1 MRCCRYRT
9 LLILQTSLVMFT
21 IYLVLFSG
29 LLDFLLEQ
37 ESMEV
42 VTTIGIRSNDMEEWD
57 EVVAKIGE
65 KLIVKRSR
73 NKNPRILEYP
83 SY

>member
-1 MRCCRYRT
+1 
-9 LLILQTSLVMFT
+9 MFT

-42 VTTIGIRSNDMEEWD
+42 VTTIAIRSSDMEEWD
-57 EVVAKIGE
+57 EVVAKMGE

>member
-1 MRCCRYRT
+1 
-9 LLILQTSLVMFT
+9 MFT

-29 LLDFLLEQ
+29 LLDFLMEQ

-42 VTTIGIRSNDMEEWD
+42 VTTIRSTDIEDWD
-57 EVVAKIGE
+57 EVVAKMGE

>member
-1 MRCCRYRT
+1 
-9 LLILQTSLVMFT
+9 MFT
-21 IYLVLFSG
+21 IYLVSFSG

-42 VTTIGIRSNDMEEWD
+42 VTTIAIRSSDMEEWD
-57 EVVAKIGE
+57 DVVAKMGE

>member
-9 LLILQTSLVMFT
+9 LLILQTCLVMFT
-21 IYLVLFSG
+21 IYLVSFSG
-29 LLDFLLEQ
+29 LLDFLMEQ

-42 VTTIGIRSNDMEEWD
+42 VTTIRSTDMEEWD
-57 EVVAKIGE
+57 EVVAKMGE

>member
-21 IYLVLFSG
+21 IYLVSFSG
-29 LLDFLLEQ
+29 LLDFLMEQ

-42 VTTIGIRSNDMEEWD
+42 VTTIRSTDMEEWD

>member
-21 IYLVLFSG
+21 IYLVSFSG
-29 LLDFLLEQ
+29 LLDFLMEQ

-42 VTTIGIRSNDMEEWD
+42 VTTIRSTDMEEWED
-57 EVVAKIGE
+57 VVAKMGE

>member
-42 VTTIGIRSNDMEEWD
+42 VTTIAIRSSDMEEWED
-57 EVVAKIGE
+57 VVAKIGE

>member
-21 IYLVLFSG
+21 IYLVSFSG

-42 VTTIGIRSNDMEEWD
+42 VTTIRSTDIEDWD
-57 EVVAKIGE
+57 EVVAKMGE

>member
-21 IYLVLFSG
+21 IYLVSFSG
-29 LLDFLLEQ
+29 LLDFLMEQ

-42 VTTIGIRSNDMEEWD
+42 VTTIRSTDIEDWD
-57 EVVAKIGE
+57 EVVAKMGE

>member
-1 MRCCRYRT
+1 
-9 LLILQTSLVMFT
+9 MFT
-21 IYLVLFSG
+21 IYLVSFSG

-42 VTTIGIRSNDMEEWD
+42 VTTIAIRSTDMEEWED
-57 EVVAKIGE
+57 VVAKIGE

>member
-29 LLDFLLEQ
+29 LLDFLMEQ

-42 VTTIGIRSNDMEEWD
+42 VTTIRSTDIEDWD
-57 EVVAKIGE
+57 EVVAKMGE

>member
-1 MRCCRYRT
+1 
-9 LLILQTSLVMFT
+9 MFT

-29 LLDFLLEQ
+29 LLDFLMEQ

-42 VTTIGIRSNDMEEWD
+42 VTTIRSSDMEEWED
-57 EVVAKIGE
+57 VVAKIGE

>member
-1 MRCCRYRT
+1 
-9 LLILQTSLVMFT
+9 MFT

-29 LLDFLLEQ
+29 LLDVLMEQ

-42 VTTIGIRSNDMEEWD
+42 VTTIRSTDMEEWED
-57 EVVAKIGE
+57 VVAKMGE

>member
-21 IYLVLFSG
+21 IYLVSFSG
-29 LLDFLLEQ
+29 LLDFLMEQ

-42 VTTIGIRSNDMEEWD
+42 VTTIRSSDMEEWED
-57 EVVAKIGE
+57 VVAKIGE

>member
-1 MRCCRYRT
+1 
-9 LLILQTSLVMFT
+9 MFT

-42 VTTIGIRSNDMEEWD
+42 VTTIAIRSTDMEEWED
-57 EVVAKIGE
+57 VVAKMGE

>member
-1 MRCCRYRT
+1 
-9 LLILQTSLVMFT
+9 MFT

-29 LLDFLLEQ
+29 LLDFLMEQ
-37 ESMEV
+37 ERMEV
-42 VTTIGIRSNDMEEWD
+42 VTTIRSSDMEEWED
-57 EVVAKIGE
+57 VVAKIGE

>member
-29 LLDFLLEQ
+29 LLDFLMEQ

-42 VTTIGIRSNDMEEWD
+42 VTTIRSSDMEEWED
-57 EVVAKIGE
+57 VVAKIGE

>member
-21 IYLVLFSG
+21 IYLVSFSG

-42 VTTIGIRSNDMEEWD
+42 VTTIRSSDMEEWED
-57 EVVAKIGE
+57 VVAKIGE

>member
-1 MRCCRYRT
+1 
-9 LLILQTSLVMFT
+9 MFT
-21 IYLVLFSG
+21 IYLVSFSG

-42 VTTIGIRSNDMEEWD
+42 VTTIAIRSTDMEEWED
-57 EVVAKIGE
+57 VVAKMGE

>member
-1 MRCCRYRT
+1 
-9 LLILQTSLVMFT
+9 MFT

-42 VTTIGIRSNDMEEWD
+42 VTTIRSSDMEEWED
-57 EVVAKIGE
+57 VVAKIGE

>member
-21 IYLVLFSG
+21 IYLVSFSG
-29 LLDFLLEQ
+29 LLDFLMEQ

-42 VTTIGIRSNDMEEWD
+42 VTTIRSTDMEEWED
-57 EVVAKIGE
+57 VVAKIGE

>member
-1 MRCCRYRT
+1 
-9 LLILQTSLVMFT
+9 MFT
-21 IYLVLFSG
+21 IYLVSFSG
-29 LLDFLLEQ
+29 LLDFLMEQ

-42 VTTIGIRSNDMEEWD
+42 VTTIRSTDMEEWED
-57 EVVAKIGE
+57 VVAKMGE

>member
-1 MRCCRYRT
+1 
-9 LLILQTSLVMFT
+9 MFT

-42 VTTIGIRSNDMEEWD
+42 VTTIAIRSSDMEEWD
-57 EVVAKIGE
+57 DVVAKIGE